1 MASSVREAKGIKT
14 GMVMSLWH
22 GSGHLHAAHQDS
34 VATQHA
40 QPHVCGTTLAHHH
53 MYFDQALIPHGMNA
67 SVLR

>member
-40 QPHVCGTTLAHHH
+40 QPHVCVAAHAVWH
-53 MYFDQALIPHGMNA
+53 YVG
-67 SVLR
+67 SSSYVL